1 MLQGRSGLGDEPGK
15 VIPLCLVREGV
26 EVCCA
31 MSQGQGKQGDGEKG
45 EGVCEGTA
53 VGRSAGSLNTGKIF
67 SLNV

>member
-15 VIPLCLVREGV
+15 VIPLCLVREEV

-53 VGRSAGSLNTGKIF
+53 VGPVRGIF
-67 SLNV
+67 KHG